1 MQGRGILKKPPRVRD
16 NNGAL
21 QVRLR
26 LDGRDHFINRIGR
39 FDDPVAQAR
48 RQAIC
53 AEIWR
58 DAQQGDLDLS
68 LNRYRPLVEGRDQDL
83 LDALRSLAEEKRQA
97 RVTHAFRVVKRFGL
111 PIRTR
116 AEVDRFLA
124 WMKAEGLA
132 ASTQSTILSTIR
144 SVQPKNKALASVVI
158 KVPTRSVHQEVL
170 SKKEIQQVLADLNTN
185 EEWFYPCFLLWLST
199 GLRNSELIGLT
210 WDAVRLDDGELLI
223 SKTLKRDGTATHKRY
238 WGPTK
243 TGKSRVV
250 PINPQVVEMLRQ
262 HRSTMKALG
271 LNIKSGL
278 VFVTPRTHQ
287 HLYDSGLEHVWK
299 RSLRRLGLPVRRL
312 YSQRHTFL
320 SHALALGNSPADLA
334 EVAGHRTEQ
343 LLNTYAK
350 PTGRVLLP
358 SW

>member
-1 MQGRGILKKPPRVRD
+1 MRV
-16 NNGAL
+16 
-21 QVRLR
+21 R
-26 LDGRDHFINRIGR
+26 LDGKDHFINRLGR
-39 FDDPVAQAR
+39 FDDPVARAR
-48 RQAIC
+48 ALAIS
-53 AEIWR
+53 AEIWS
-58 DAQQGDLDLS
+58 DFQQGDLDLS
-68 LNRYRPLVEGRDQDL
+68 LNRYRPLVEGKDL
-83 LDALRSLAEEKRQA
+83 DLIEAMRQLVEKTKQA
-97 RVTHAFRVVKRFGL
+97 RVLHAY
-111 PIRTR
+111 RTVLRYGSPLKTTQDVR
-116 AEVDRFLA
+116 AFVE
-124 WMKAEGLA
+124 WMQKEGLA

-158 KVPTRSVHQEVL
+158 KVPTRSVYQEVL
-170 SKKEIQQVLADLNTN
+170 SKEEIQQILQDLKTH
-185 EEWFYPCFLLWLST
+185 EEWFYPCFLLWMST

-210 WDAVRLDDGELLI
+210 WDAVRLEEGELLI
-223 SKTLKRDGTATHKRY
+223 SRTLKRDGTATHKRV
-238 WGPTK
+238 WGSTK

-250 PINPQVVEMLRQ
+250 PINPQVVEVLKQ

-271 LNIKSGL
+271 LDTKSGF
-278 VFVTPRTHQ
+278 VFVTPRTYG

-334 EVAGHRTEQ
+334 QVAGHRTEQ

-350 PTGRVLLP
+350 PTGKVLLP

>member
-1 MQGRGILKKPPRVRD
+1 MRVRLEGKD
-16 NNGAL
+16 Y
-21 QVRLR
+21 
-26 LDGRDHFINRIGR
+26 FINRLGR
-39 FDDPVAQAR
+39 FDDPVARAR
-48 RQAIC
+48 ALAIS
-53 AEIWR
+53 AEIWSDFQR
-58 DAQQGDLDLS
+58 GDLDQT
-68 LNRYRPLVEGRDQDL
+68 LNRYRPLVDGKDLDL
-83 LDALRSLAEEKRQA
+83 LEGLKELMERTKQA
-97 RVTHAFRVVKRFGL
+97 RVIHAYRTVLRFGSPL
-111 PIRTR
+111 KTNQDVRSFV
-116 AEVDRFLA
+116 E
-124 WMKAEGLA
+124 WMDERGLA

-158 KVPTRSVHQEVL
+158 KVPRRSVHQEVL
-170 SKKEIQQVLADLNTN
+170 SKEEIQQVLVDLKTH
-185 EEWFYPCFLLWLST
+185 EEWFYPCFLLWMST

-210 WDAVRLDDGELLI
+210 WDAVRFEDGELLI
-223 SKTLKRDGTATHKRY
+223 SKTLKRDGTATHKRF

-250 PINPQVVEMLRQ
+250 PITPQVVQMLRQ

-271 LNIKSGL
+271 LDTKSGL
-278 VFVTPRTHQ
+278 VFVTPRTYG

-334 EVAGHRTEQ
+334 AVAGHRTEQ

-350 PTGRVLLP
+350 PTGRVILP
-358 SW
+358 DIYKAN

>member
-1 MQGRGILKKPPRVRD
+1 MRVRLE
-16 NNGAL
+16 GK
-21 QVRLR
+21 
-26 LDGRDHFINRIGR
+26 DHFINRLGK
-39 FDDPVAQAR
+39 FDDPVARAKAL
-48 RQAIC
+48 AIS

-58 DAQQGDLDLS
+58 DYQQGDLDQT
-68 LNRYRPLVEGRDQDL
+68 LNRYRPLVDGKDLDL
-83 LDALRSLAEEKRQA
+83 LDALKELMERTKQA
-97 RVTHAFRVVKRFGL
+97 RVIHAYRTVLRFGSPL
-111 PIRTR
+111 KSNQDVRSFV
-116 AEVDRFLA
+116 E
-124 WMKAEGLA
+124 WMEERGLA

-144 SVQPKNKALASVVI
+144 SVQPKNKAFASVVI

-170 SKKEIQQVLADLNTN
+170 SKEEIQQVLADLKIN
-185 EEWFYPCFLLWLST
+185 EKWFYRCFLLWMST

-210 WDAVRLDDGELLI
+210 WDAVRLEDGELLI
-223 SKTLKRDGTATHKRY
+223 SKTLKRDGSATHKRY

-250 PINPQVVEMLRQ
+250 PINPQVVEMLRW

-271 LNIKSGL
+271 LDIKSGL
-278 VFVTPRTHQ
+278 VFVTPRTYG

-334 EVAGHRTEQ
+334 QVAGHRTEQ